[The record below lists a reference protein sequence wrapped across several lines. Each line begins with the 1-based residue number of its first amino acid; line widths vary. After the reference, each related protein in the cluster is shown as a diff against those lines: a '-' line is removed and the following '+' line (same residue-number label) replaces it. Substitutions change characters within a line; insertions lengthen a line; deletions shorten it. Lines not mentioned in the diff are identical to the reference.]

1 MQSTSLLACHIEP
14 HRLLIVVQFVVKLSY
29 ICLVIY
35 LLSHILY
42 LLTSLEPHLPNST
55 PTSPPL
61 PPSFSPIYFDTPV
74 TFSMPLGRSFVR
86 NPGDPPHSR
95 RPRTRSLERRR
106 QSSPPCPGPSLPNP
120 PAECHRRNVSLP
132 DAGWRETPQWHTRF
146 EIGDCVAIDLSTFC
160 GGRRFVRARP
170 WRWRP

>member
-14 HRLLIVVQFVVKLSY
+14 HGLLIVVQFVVKLSY
-29 ICLVIY
+29 ICPVIY

-95 RPRTRSLERRR
+95 RSRRVHEALNAGGNHLHLVPALRRRTRQLSVT
-106 QSSPPCPGPSLPNP
+106 
-120 PAECHRRNVSLP
+120 ADNVSLP
-132 DAGWRETPQWHTRF
+132 DAGWREKPQWRTRF

-170 WRWRP
+170 